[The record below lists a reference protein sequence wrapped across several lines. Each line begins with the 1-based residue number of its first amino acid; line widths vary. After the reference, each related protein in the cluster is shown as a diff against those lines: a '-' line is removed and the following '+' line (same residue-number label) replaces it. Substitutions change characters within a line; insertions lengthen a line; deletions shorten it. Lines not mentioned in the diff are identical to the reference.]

1 MYHLSL
7 TKWEKHSQFLDF
19 SLPIRPNYTVKAEL
33 GGTDDRPD
41 FTWSTCVKP
50 KIEDDEIEIKVE
62 YASLNFKDYLKIR
75 RALPDKS
82 ISNTYYKNSLGM
94 EASGVVTKAGSLTD
108 FRLNE
113 RVIIGHPDGTLVN
126 KIVAK
131 PKDMTV
137 LRWGDLDLTSA
148 ELTTIPIAYVTSYYA
163 LEKLAKL
170 KSGESVLIHSAAGA
184 VGHAAIS
191 IASSRN
197 AKIIATAGSVK
208 KREYLRNLG
217 VKHVFDSRGINFET
231 DVMRVTKGNGV
242 DVVLN
247 FLPGELM
254 KATLRLVRPFG
265 RFVEIG
271 KADIGN
277 KSMPWSVL
285 SII

>member
-1 MYHLSL
+1 M
-7 TKWEKHSQFLDF
+7 
-19 SLPIRPNYTVKAEL
+19 
-33 GGTDDRPD
+33 
-41 FTWSTCVKP
+41 
-50 KIEDDEIEIKVE
+50 
-62 YASLNFKDYLKIR
+62 
-75 RALPDKS
+75 
-82 ISNTYYKNSLGM
+82 
-94 EASGVVTKAGSLTD
+94 
-108 FRLNE
+108 
-113 RVIIGHPDGTLVN
+113 N

-170 KSGESVLIHSAAGA
+170 KSESVLIHSAAGA

-197 AKIIATAGSVK
+197 AKIIATAGSAK
-208 KREYLRNLG
+208 KRVSQKFGCQACLPL
-217 VKHVFDSRGINFET
+217 RGINFET

-254 KATLRLVRPFG
+254 EATLRLVRPL
-265 RFVEIG
+265 
-271 KADIGN
+271 ADLWKLEKPI
-277 KSMPWSVL
+277 L
-285 SII
+285 AIISRCL